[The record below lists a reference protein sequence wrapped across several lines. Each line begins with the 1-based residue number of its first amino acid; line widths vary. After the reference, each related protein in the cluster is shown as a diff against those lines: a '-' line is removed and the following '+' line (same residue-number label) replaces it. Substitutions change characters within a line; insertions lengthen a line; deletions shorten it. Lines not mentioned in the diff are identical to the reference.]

1 MKDLA
6 DAIKTATFFAA
17 VAYTLPRVY
26 KIWHEAQI
34 MKRALIVADPLN
46 VEIPKVDFESN
57 GHGGSYI

>member
-6 DAIKTATFFAA
+6 YSIKYAALFASI
-17 VAYTLPRVY
+17 AYTLPRVY